1 VIRITSHSRA
11 GHATLGS
18 MPRARKR
25 TVLRIAGLLGAR
37 LDGDTEPG
45 DAGPSSDALRRH
57 AAQLAAALA
66 GTGGTSERWHVPRFA
81 REVAR
86 VRRHLQPI
94 WSHEALAESYGRESF
109 RLRTSLAEAHGAA
122 TLAGSPV
129 EVAYALRWLELEG
142 RIDRAPWLE
151 LLARR
156 DGSPAA

>member
-1 VIRITSHSRA
+1 
-11 GHATLGS
+11 
-18 MPRARKR
+18 M
-25 TVLRIAGLLGAR
+25 LRIAGLVGAR
-37 LDGDTEPG
+37 LRGETDPEGESGPG
-45 DAGPSSDALRRH
+45 SDMLRRH
-57 AAQLAAALA
+57 AALLAAAL
-66 GTGGTSERWHVPRFA
+66 GSTGRTSERWRVPRFA

-94 WSHEALAESYGRESF
+94 WSQEALAESYGRESF
-109 RLRTSLAEAHGAA
+109 RLRTSLTEAHRAQ

-142 RIDRAPWLE
+142 WIDHAPWLE